1 MLLQED
7 RDTGILGVPLSPEVL
22 RTIGALKQFP
32 PVHSGYRPDG
42 DWEQSYR
49 VFGCHGY
56 VDTGNETVGL
66 LKLRRSAGNP
76 FLLSVEQRIQHN
88 NGHETLEV
96 KMSCRADAIASLVNW
111 TLTSR
116 RFDAD
121 GREIENL
128 RTTEKRTNGSDR
140 VTSDFSLFEAVQRL
154 PFAAP
159 PAGTF
164 DILEGM
170 ALRRAGH
177 KLYSS
182 GERSF
187 HHTGRGL
194 LPYQYWLDESHR
206 LLVVV
211 TQWRAYILA
220 DNAET
225 EQEQRRPRAGK
236 KGDQQ

>member
-1 MLLQED
+1 MFQEED

-22 RTIGALKQFP
+22 RRIGGVKQFP
-32 PVHSGYRPDG
+32 PVSSGYRADG

-49 VFGCHGY
+49 IFGCHGY
-56 VDTGNETVGL
+56 VDTGNETVGVL
-66 LKLRRSAGNP
+66 RLRRSAGNP
-76 FLLSVEQRIQHN
+76 FLLAVEQRIQHN

-96 KMSCRADAIASLVNW
+96 KMSCRADAIASPVSW

-116 RFDAD
+116 RFDAE
-121 GREIENL
+121 GREIDDL

-159 PAGTF
+159 RVGPF
-164 DILEGM
+164 EILEGM
-170 ALRRAGH
+170 ALRRTGH
-177 KLYSS
+177 RLYYS

-220 DNAET
+220 DGAEA
-225 EQEQRRPRAGK
+225 EQKQRRPRAGK
-236 KGDQQ
+236 KGGRQ